1 MLSVSKVEDL
11 YDEKLRR
18 ETRSMKQKEEQVWEL
33 LENGKVIKTN
43 LSHTRAKN
51 LKWLKQKEANDD
63 WLDLTYEIRRVE

>member
-33 LENGKVIKTN
+33 LENGKVIRTN

-51 LKWLKQKEANDD
+51 LKWLKNKEANDD
-63 WLDLTYEIRRVE
+63 WLDLHYEIRRIG